1 MLEMMLKLIFQMET
15 QLQQDGFSLK
25 FQFQVNFIEA
35 INIVLSSNQLME

>member
-25 FQFQVNFIEA
+25 FQYQVNFTEVTSIA
-35 INIVLSSNQLME
+35 PTSNQLME